1 MKKMIL
7 MAVAAMMATMSV
19 NAQVEDLKNEVSV
32 SYGLGLSLIGD
43 GLGNGV
49 GRGIIDSGLG
59 YEYANNKQ
67 FGTLAVEYF
76 RHLNNPRLAVGAVM
90 TYARYGED
98 LVKKN
103 GGQKDGER
111 TRNYFAVMP
120 AIKYYWVYR
129 EHFGLYSKAALGLM
143 MMFENEKQ
151 NGKSMDDN
159 TNPYFMCQISPIG
172 LEAGGRAVRGFVE
185 AGVGEQGIL
194 LAGLRVKF

>member
-1 MKKMIL
+1 MKKIIL
-7 MAVAAMMATMSV
+7 MVAVAMMTVMNV

-32 SYGLGLSLIGD
+32 SYGVGISLIGD

-49 GRGIIDSGLG
+49 GRGIIDRGLG

-90 TYARYGED
+90 TYAQYGED
-98 LVKKN
+98 VVKKD
-103 GGQKDGER
+103 GGQKEGER

-120 AIKYYWVYR
+120 AIKYYWVNK

-143 MMFENEKQ
+143 MMFESEKQ
-151 NGKSMDDN
+151 NGQSSADN
-159 TNPYFMCQISPIG
+159 TNPYFMCQVSPIG
-172 LEAGGRAVRGFVE
+172 LEAGGKNFRGFVE
-185 AGVGEQGIL
+185 AGVGEQGFL
-194 LAGLRVKF
+194 LAGLRFKF